1 MEVFNDIIVF
11 PKGVS
16 FPALVKLLEDKKFVN
31 FLIWISVG
39 KIFFRILLID
49 VRNAS
54 ELINPGKIPGSVH
67 LPLYQI
73 SEAFQMSGELFK
85 EKYNF
90 EKPQPGDRNVVLT
103 CRWYWYFIWVSRL
116 HLTSLPRYQV
126 WAENTGGW
134 LPPAGP
140 RLQWP
145 SSLLWKLQRLEKQ
158 RRKNSLDLITFYSV
172 HFIFVYNQ

>member
-31 FLIWISVG
+31 FLIWISFG

-85 EKYNF
+85 EKFNF
-90 EKPQPGDRNVVLT
+90 EKPQPGDKNVVLT
-103 CRWYWYFIWVSRL
+103 CRWYMILILYLSLSPPSDFPPPIPGLGGEYWW
-116 HLTSLPRYQV
+116 LTPSCRTSV
-126 WAENTGGW
+126 TMTFVFTMEASETG
-134 LPPAGP
+134 
-140 RLQWP
+140 
-145 SSLLWKLQRLEKQ
+145 KTTEEK
-158 RRKNSLDLITFYSV
+158 
-172 HFIFVYNQ
+172 